1 MRPGPAGRLGL
12 EGCDDSMKLR
22 LSSSGCETR
31 PARGEPARA
40 GSEPCAGLGNDGRR
54 SVGTRAC
61 EPWGC
66 GLENYDFP
74 DAERSVFREGYD
86 GFSVDLLEEG

>member
-1 MRPGPAGRLGL
+1 MRIDAHLHLDIYGEEAAAAVAEIEEGIGHSVRPGPAGRLGL

-40 GSEPCAGLGNDGRR
+40 GSEPCAGPGNEAGE
-54 SVGTRAC
+54 A
-61 EPWGC
+61 
-66 GLENYDFP
+66 
-74 DAERSVFREGYD
+74 
-86 GFSVDLLEEG
+86 